1 MSDNDDGGGDDDD
14 SLLLEGS
21 HIDSETQALR
31 VGQALSPAD
40 LCTFASVRAVGAGDG
55 SGGDT
60 MEMRQSREVIEQRRW
75 KKGKIEN

>member
-21 HIDSETQALR
+21 HIDSETQAPR

-40 LCTFASVRAVGAGDG
+40 LCTFASVRAVGAVQRGDR
-55 SGGDT
+55 T
-60 MEMRQSREVIEQRRW
+60 E
-75 KKGKIEN
+75 KIEREDRKLAGESTGLCRSY